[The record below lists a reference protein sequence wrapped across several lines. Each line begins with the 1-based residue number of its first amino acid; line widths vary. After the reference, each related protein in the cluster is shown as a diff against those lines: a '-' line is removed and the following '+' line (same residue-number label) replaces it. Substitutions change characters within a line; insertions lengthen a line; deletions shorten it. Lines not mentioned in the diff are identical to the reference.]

1 MNDRAQDKVGQ
12 QRQVENMAE
21 AKPPFKDPD
30 VKAKFASFPE
40 PARTGLVTLRN
51 LIFETAETTPKV
63 GALEEA
69 LKWGQ
74 PAYLTP
80 ETKSGSTIRLGLPK
94 QGGFAIYTHCQTT
107 ILSDFRSI
115 FPDDFVYEGNR
126 AIHFK
131 DGEVLSLEKLRL
143 LIRWALTYHLKRR
156 A

>member
-1 MNDRAQDKVGQ
+1 
-12 QRQVENMAE
+12 MAE

-30 VKAKFASFPE
+30 VEAKFASFPE
-40 PARTGLVTLRN
+40 PARTGLLTLRS
-51 LIFETAETTPKV
+51 LIFETAETTLNV
-63 GALEEA
+63 GALEET

-94 QGGFAIYTHCQTT
+94 RGGFAIYTHCQTT

-115 FPDDFVYEGNR
+115 FPDDFAYEENR

-131 DGEVLSLEKLRL
+131 DSEALSLEKLRL
-143 LIRWALTYHLKRR
+143 LIHSALTYHLKRR
-156 A
+156 E